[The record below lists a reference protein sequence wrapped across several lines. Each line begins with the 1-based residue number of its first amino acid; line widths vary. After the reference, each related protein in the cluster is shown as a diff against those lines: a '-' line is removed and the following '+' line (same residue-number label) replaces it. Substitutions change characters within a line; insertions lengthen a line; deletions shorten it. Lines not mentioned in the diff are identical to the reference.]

1 MLTRASA
8 SAVGG
13 RVDGSINELKESPQ
27 HLLKN
32 SPSENVT
39 YLSISRAPEIATLPH
54 GRHAVSFRFFFFFGL
69 VFILVFSFF
78 FRSDELNS
86 LLLHFTLRVFRC
98 CGSTWGEPCHL
109 RHIPPHRPPPSTPLV
124 SPHSKEGFVVWRD
137 NSLLYPLG
145 LEQQGPFWS
154 SLLLQ
159 HRVSEFHDSHCMV
172 KG

>member
-54 GRHAVSFRFFFFFGL
+54 GRHAVSFCFFFFGS
-69 VFILVFSFF
+69 VFSFGWF
-78 FRSDELNS
+78 FLSFFFFCSDELNS
-86 LLLHFTLRVFRC
+86 LLLHFTLRVF
-98 CGSTWGEPCHL
+98 
-109 RHIPPHRPPPSTPLV
+109 
-124 SPHSKEGFVVWRD
+124 
-137 NSLLYPLG
+137 
-145 LEQQGPFWS
+145 
-154 SLLLQ
+154 
-159 HRVSEFHDSHCMV
+159 
-172 KG
+172 